1 MDEKIQLNILGLT
14 TGHSQRNSYTLILGE
29 EDGELKLP
37 VVIGSYEAQSIALVI
52 EGLTPQRPLTH
63 DLMYDTLS
71 KYGIVLKEVVI
82 DQLKEGVFYSKLI
95 TEQNGIEHAIDS
107 RTSDAIALALRA
119 KCSIYTYKNIM
130 DDAGIIYDE
139 GEEDELSEPEHIQE
153 DVPLENT
160 IQTSSFSAMSTDELN
175 SELEKAIQVED
186 YDKAAL
192 IRDEINSRL

>member
-160 IQTSSFSAMSTDELN
+160 IQTSSYSAMSTDELN

>member
-153 DVPLENT
+153 DAPLENT

>member
-63 DLMYDTLS
+63 DLMYETLS

-153 DVPLENT
+153 DAPLENT

>member
-153 DVPLENT
+153 DAPLENT
-160 IQTSSFSAMSTDELN
+160 IQTSSYSAMSTDELN